1 MPTPYSRFRPH
12 PWHGLSPGPMP
23 PAHVNAFIEITPFST
38 MKFEV
43 DKVSG
48 YLKVDRP
55 QASASL
61 PPTPYGFI
69 PRTYCGARVAA
80 LAGTAVADNARAK
93 NCAEVGEECGDGL
106 CAAFSSGQTAG
117 QHRLVAGVE
126 QHQAL
131 AQDAAND
138 GQDGANHLF
147 FVDAF
152 GQRLQNRVAPR
163 LRVEDSQIAETW
175 GRHDRDRSGILG
187 EKSLMDSLA
196 GKYFFGPTGK
206 YFRRIN

>member
-23 PAHVNAFIEITPFST
+23 PAHVHAFIEITPFST

-80 LAGTAVADNARAK
+80 LAGTAR
-93 NCAEVGEECGDGL
+93 GDGDPL
-106 CAAFSSGQTAG
+106 DVVVLSE
-117 QHRLVAGVE
+117 RPLN
-126 QHQAL
+126 QADVL
-131 AQDAAND
+131 LTVRVV
-138 GQDGANHLF
+138 GGLLM
-147 FVDAF
+147 VDA
-152 GQRLQNRVAPR
+152 GEADDKIIAVLDRDPVWAAARDLADVPPALVQRLRHYFTTYKLVPDEAHPVVTVQSAYGADRAHAVVRAA
-163 LRVEDSQIAETW
+163 LDDYTAEF
-175 GRHDRDRSGILG
+175 G
-187 EKSLMDSLA
+187 EALPA
-196 GKYFFGPTGK
+196 G
-206 YFRRIN
+206 